1 MFGSGA
7 DSDADAPLE
16 LNDND
21 YQTSVPV
28 NTVQISHEMLA
39 LLEEQHDVFA
49 DDGRDASLIYQS
61 CVQYIKTYLNGNDG
75 NL

>member
-7 DSDADAPLE
+7 DSDVDAPLE

-39 LLEEQHDVFA
+39 LLEEQHDVFC
-49 DDGRDASLIYQS
+49 R
-61 CVQYIKTYLNGNDG
+61 
-75 NL
+75 